1 MSLLRKLIHLAMA
14 WLPALG
20 WLISFK
26 LELALAAAL
35 LLASLAVEVARGQWQ
50 WVNRLLWR
58 MLPSTF
64 RSDER
69 QQVLGS
75 TWFAVGTLVALILF
89 GRDIGGTAVLFLT
102 WGDSA
107 AELAGRRWGRPG
119 RRKTLAGSL
128 GCLLACL
135 LAACVGIGL
144 GGLNPLVALTGVV
157 VATLAERW
165 SPPPDDNVWLPI
177 LSGLAMWVVLQL
189 I

>member
-1 MSLLRKLIHLAMA
+1 MSPLRKLIHLAMA

-20 WLISFK
+20 WLISYQ
-26 LELALAAAL
+26 LGLALTAVL
-35 LLASLAVEVARGQWQ
+35 LLASLIVEAARRRWQ

-58 MLPSTF
+58 VLPSTF
-64 RSDER
+64 RAEEGQR
-69 QQVLGS
+69 VFGS
-75 TWFAVGTLVALILF
+75 TWFALGALATLILF
-89 GRDIGGTAVLFLT
+89 GRDTGGTAVLFLV
-102 WGDSA
+102 WGDPA
-107 AELAGRRWGRPG
+107 AELVGRRWGQPS

-144 GGLNPLVALTGVV
+144 GGLNPLVALTGAV

-177 LSGLAMWVVLQL
+177 LAGLAMWATQQV

>member
-1 MSLLRKLIHLAMA
+1 MSRLRKLIHLAMA

-20 WLISFK
+20 WLISYQ
-26 LELALAAAL
+26 LELALAVAL
-35 LLASLAVEVARGQWQ
+35 LLASLAVELARRRWQ

-58 MLPSTF
+58 LLPSAF
-64 RSDER
+64 RSGEGR
-69 QQVLGS
+69 QMLGS
-75 TWFAVGTLVALILF
+75 TWFAVGALVTLLLF
-89 GRDIGGTAVLFLT
+89 GRDIGGTAVLFLV
-102 WGDSA
+102 WGDPA
-107 AELAGRRWGRPG
+107 AEFAGRRWGQRG

-135 LAACVGIGL
+135 LAACVGISL
-144 GGLNPLVALTGVV
+144 GGLSPLAVLTGAV

-177 LSGLAMWVVLQL
+177 LAGLAMWVVQRV